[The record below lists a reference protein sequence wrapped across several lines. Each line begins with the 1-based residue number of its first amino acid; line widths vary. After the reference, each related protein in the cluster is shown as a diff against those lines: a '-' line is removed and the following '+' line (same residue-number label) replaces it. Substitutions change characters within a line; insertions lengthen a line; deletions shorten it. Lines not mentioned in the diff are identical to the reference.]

1 MPLRTDVNRRQDRLT
16 EEEKEGGDEDEDEDE
31 VGGEVEHFVAAGQ
44 RKYQ

>member
-1 MPLRTDVNRRQDRLT
+1 MPFRPDVNRHQDRLT
-16 EEEKEGGDEDEDEDE
+16 EEENEGGDEDEDE